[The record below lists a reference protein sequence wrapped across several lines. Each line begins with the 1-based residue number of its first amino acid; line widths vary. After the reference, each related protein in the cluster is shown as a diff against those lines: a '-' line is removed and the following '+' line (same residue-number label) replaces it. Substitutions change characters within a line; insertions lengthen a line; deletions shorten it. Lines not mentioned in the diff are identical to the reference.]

1 MSVLGRGWAGRHT
14 QAGWYLPG
22 EMGRYETGWCSES
35 VGGRAGDEGR
45 GGAWVKGRTHLGWG
59 EGGGIMVVD
68 GED

>member
-1 MSVLGRGWAGRHT
+1 MGRAAHTGGLVLAGGDGEVGWWAG
-14 QAGWYLPG
+14 
-22 EMGRYETGWCSES
+22 S

-45 GGAWVKGRTHLGWG
+45 GRAWVKGRTHLGWG